1 MAGGLLKLIGFG
13 SWVNHGAD
21 HHLPK
26 PALKTGLLTVETVPR
41 SRVWE

>member
-1 MAGGLLKLIGFG
+1 MAVGLLKLIGFG
-13 SWVNHGAD
+13 SWVNRGAN
-21 HHLPK
+21 HQVPK